1 MKSPRVS
8 DEDLQRIKDAV
19 ALAEKKTSGEIATA
33 LTEESSDY
41 AVYEILFALAGGA
54 VFYFAGL
61 LFYGPL
67 SLAAEN
73 LFWDYKPIY
82 PTIALGVGFL
92 LVTGLLYLLANIP
105 GFDRFIV
112 PKRIMAREVNRRAV
126 LHFAEA
132 GLFDTRDRTGI
143 LLFVSRREQRVEIL
157 ADKGISAKVG
167 QEAWDGIMSKLI
179 EGIRVD
185 RFADALIEAVGS
197 CGVILAQHFPIK
209 DDDTN
214 ELSDGLTILG
224 GDQ

>member
-1 MKSPRVS
+1 MKSPRVC

-61 LFYGPL
+61 LSYGPL
-67 SLAAEN
+67 SLWTEG
-73 LFWDYKPIY
+73 LFWEFKPIY
-82 PTIALGVGFL
+82 PIIALGVGFL
-92 LVTGLLYLLANIP
+92 LVTGILYLIANIP

-112 PKRIMAREVNRRAV
+112 PKKIMAREVNRRAV

-143 LLFVSRREQRVEIL
+143 LIFVSRREQRVEIL

-167 QEAWDGIMSKLI
+167 QDAWDGIMAKLI
-179 EGIRVD
+179 EGIRAD
-185 RFADALIEAVGS
+185 RFADALIEAVGG
-197 CGVILAQHFPIK
+197 CGVILAENFPIK
-209 DDDTN
+209 EDDTN
-214 ELSDGLTILG
+214 ELSDGLKILG
-224 GDQ
+224 DDK